1 MKQIE
6 MQIMY
11 AINLQNKKA
20 NKKNFA
26 NNRQEKQ
33 TTGNKNVFQQRKSK
47 SPLPKRE
54 MLLSSGSAY
63 HFIRKSL
70 QVKCYTCKGKGHIS
84 IDYS

>member
-1 MKQIE
+1 MYMYSKNFIMKQIE

-33 TTGNKNVFQQRKSK
+33 TTGNKNV
-47 SPLPKRE
+47 
-54 MLLSSGSAY
+54 
-63 HFIRKSL
+63 
-70 QVKCYTCKGKGHIS
+70 
-84 IDYS
+84 